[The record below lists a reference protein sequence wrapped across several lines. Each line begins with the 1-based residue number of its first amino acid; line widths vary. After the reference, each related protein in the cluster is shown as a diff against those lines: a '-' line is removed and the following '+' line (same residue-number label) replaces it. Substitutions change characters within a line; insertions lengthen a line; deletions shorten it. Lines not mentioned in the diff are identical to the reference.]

1 MKIWR
6 YHIHKKNKHYIHMK
20 SSVAKA
26 LFNSYSYLEYRKIVS
41 DLLSEG
47 KSTGDDQSEDLLHY
61 TTLNEARLKR
71 LDKTITVPEEIS
83 VKLKALEKEYI
94 WLVIVEGWCGDA
106 AQILPVINKMAAE
119 SNKIELKIVLR
130 DSNDDLMNH
139 FLTNGARAIPKLLV
153 IDKQL
158 GKVCSHWGPRPK
170 GATDLIKNYKEQFG
184 VVDEEAKSQLQLW
197 YLHDKG
203 LSVQNEIVD
212 MMYAIKESVCL

>member
-1 MKIWR
+1 
-6 YHIHKKNKHYIHMK
+6 MK